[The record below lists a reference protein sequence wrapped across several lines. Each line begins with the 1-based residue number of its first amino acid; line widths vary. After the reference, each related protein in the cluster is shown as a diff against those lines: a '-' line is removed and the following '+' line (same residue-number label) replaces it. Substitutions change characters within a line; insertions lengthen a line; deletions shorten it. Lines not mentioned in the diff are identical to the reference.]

1 LKLFNAEI
9 QVFNTKELIL
19 VNIDLAI
26 SLKTTKI

>member
-9 QVFNTKELIL
+9 QVFNIEELIL